1 MRLARR
7 SFLAASSAAFA
18 CAAWRP
24 ATSADEPPREL
35 TGEVGITTGSFSQQ
49 LRMRPEKFALPEL
62 LTVIREELDMRV
74 VDVYTPSLVSFDGA
88 YLDRV
93 RAAAEKAGCVLTNM
107 KMNQPGLNLGSRDK
121 AVREKSLAEYRRS
134 IDAAAR
140 LGMRWARP
148 LPAKTNADRG
158 LLIAALRELA
168 EYAAGRP
175 AARKLQLLIENFGW
189 MQADPD
195 SVADLIKEVGANVAA
210 SPDTGN
216 WANNTVRYDGL
227 AKTFPLAVTCDFK
240 ARTLNAD
247 GQHREY
253 DLKRCFD
260 IGWDAGFRGPWCI
273 EHGHA
278 DEKTLF
284 RELRL
289 LRDQLRTWI
298 AERK

>member
-7 SFLAASSAAFA
+7 TFIAASGAAFT

-24 ATSADEPPREL
+24 ATSADDLPREL

-49 LRMRPEKFALPEL
+49 LRGRPEKFALPAL
-62 LTVIREELDMRV
+62 LTIIREELDMRV
-74 VDVYTPSLVSFDGA
+74 VDVYTPSLISLDGP

-93 RAAAEKAGCVLTNM
+93 RAAAEKARCVLTNL
-107 KMNQPGLNLGSRDK
+107 KMNQPGLDLGSRDK
-121 AVREKSLAEYRRS
+121 AVRDKSLAEYRRT

-140 LGMRWARP
+140 LGMRWVRP
-148 LPAKTNADRG
+148 LPTKTNADGR

-168 EYAAGRP
+168 EYAAD
-175 AARKLQLLIENFGW
+175 RKMQLLIENFGW
-189 MQADPD
+189 MQTDPG
-195 SVADLIKEVGANVAA
+195 SVADLVKEVGANVAA

-216 WANNTVRYDGL
+216 WANNAVRYDGL

-240 ARTLNAD
+240 ARTLDAS

-278 DEKTLF
+278 DEKTLL